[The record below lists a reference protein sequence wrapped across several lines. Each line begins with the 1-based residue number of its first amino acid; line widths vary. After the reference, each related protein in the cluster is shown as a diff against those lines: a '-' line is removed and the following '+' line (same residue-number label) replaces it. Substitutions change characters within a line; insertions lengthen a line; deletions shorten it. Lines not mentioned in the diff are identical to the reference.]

1 MLARVDS
8 RLGCM
13 GVTIDGEAPWLIL
26 GRGPVI
32 VACDLSTRLQC
43 MSVGREHS
51 GEVLHTSGPM
61 VEVGA
66 TGTALPPKSVVVL
79 GPAEP

>member
-8 RLGCM
+8 RLDWM
-13 GVTIDGEAPWLIL
+13 GVTIGGEVHWLIL

-32 VACDLSTRLQC
+32 VACDLSTRLQR
-43 MSVGREHS
+43 MSVGREYS
-51 GEVLHTSGPM
+51 GEVLHTSDPM
-61 VEVGA
+61 VEAGA
-66 TGTALPPKSVVVL
+66 TGTALPPESVVVL